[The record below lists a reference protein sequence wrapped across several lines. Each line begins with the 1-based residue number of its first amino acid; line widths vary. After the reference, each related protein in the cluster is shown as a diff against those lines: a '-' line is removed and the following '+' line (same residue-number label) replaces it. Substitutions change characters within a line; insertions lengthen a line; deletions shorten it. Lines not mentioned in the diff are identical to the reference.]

1 MGLSSMANDKDFIL
15 KNAVEV
21 GGPTNVTLG
30 TVTSDNID
38 LSTGNYFKDTPTG
51 NSTYSISNAGDV
63 QSFQLEVTGGLA
75 EVAQNFSTTLYTG
88 NGSTQTI
95 TNGIDLA
102 GDGGLVWVK
111 SRNYTYGHA
120 LSDTEHT
127 VGNYLQTNTTNPMQN
142 GVHAISAFSSDGF
155 SLGNDLTLNDNN
167 SNIVAWTFKKAAKFF
182 DVVTYT
188 GNGTSGRTVSHSL
201 GSVPGM
207 ILIKKT
213 SGTADWIVYHRSE
226 GATKYLELNNT
237 NASATYNMFDDTD
250 PTSTEFSVSS
260 YSKVNDNGATYVAYL
275 FAHDTA
281 ADSQI
286 KCGSYTGKGS
296 TNGPE
301 IDLGWEPQWV
311 LIKAATRPGGE
322 NWVIYDNKRGIVT
335 GGGDPALFP
344 SDSAAEDFGG
354 SADDSL
360 DVTSTGFKIVGTSGR
375 VNDSYDYI
383 YMAIRAPSEPD
394 ITWPSSI
401 EWAGGVAPSAPAVG
415 ETDVFTITTDDGGTS
430 YVGVKTADNLS

>member
-1 MGLSSMANDKDFIL
+1 MANDKDFIL

-75 EVAQNFSTTLYTG
+75 EVAENFSTTLYTG
-88 NGSTQTI
+88 NGSAQTI

-102 GDGGLVWVK
+102 GDGGLVWTKV
-111 SRNYTYGHA
+111 RDQTGDHA
-120 LSDTEHT
+120 LMDSESSWLTELASNKNDAA
-127 VGNYLQTNTTNPMQN
+127 GTTSYVNF
-142 GVHAISAFSSDGF
+142 VD
-155 SLGNDLTLNDNN
+155 N
-167 SNIVAWTFKKAAKFF
+167 SNGYSMNTAAFRWNESSRTYASWTFKKATKFF

-188 GNGTSGRTVSHSL
+188 GDGTLRNIPHNL

-207 ILIKKT
+207 I
-213 SGTADWIVYHRSE
+213 IVKRTDGS
-226 GATKYLELNNT
+226 NNW
-237 NASATYNMFDDTD
+237 YVQH
-250 PTSTEFSVSS
+250 TSTGPTKSLFLDTTSAATTRPEWGNTSPTASVFTVDGTSVTATN
-260 YSKVNDNGATYVAYL
+260 YSGFEYVAYL
-275 FAHDTA
+275 FAHETA

-286 KCGSYTGKGS
+286 KCGSYTGTGANQS
-296 TNGPE
+296 IN
-301 IDLGWEPQWV
+301 LGFDPQWL
-311 LIKAATRPGGE
+311 LIKSTGASDWYIIDT
-322 NWVIYDNKRGIVT
+322 KRGFT
-335 GGGDPALFP
+335 STSLTNKLLSPN
-344 SDSAAEDFGG
+344 SSTAEFTVGNVVYDIAK
-354 SADDSL
+354 S
-360 DVTSTGFKIVGTSGR
+360 STGFDLASTASQFNASGG
-375 VNDSYDYI
+375 NYI
-383 YMAIRAPSEPD
+383 YMAIRAASDPD

-415 ETDVFTITTDDGGTS
+415 ETDVFTFNTDDGGTS

>member
-1 MGLSSMANDKDFIL
+1 MANDKDFIL

-51 NSTYSISNAGDV
+51 NSTYSISNAGAV

-75 EVAQNFSTTLYTG
+75 EVAQNFSTTLYSGTG
-88 NGSTQTI
+88 SDSTV
-95 TNGIDLA
+95 TNNIDLA
-102 GDGGLVWVK
+102 GDGGLLWIK
-111 SRNYTYGHA
+111 QRAYSGDHF
-120 LSDTEHT
+120 LFDTNS
-127 VGNYLQTNTTNPMQN
+127 GNLQYLNSNTTDVHPNGSAANPYLGSFN
-142 GVHAISAFSSDGF
+142 SDGF
-155 SLGNDLTLNDNN
+155 SFTGGNAGASGWNGSGRTYA
-167 SNIVAWTFKKAAKFF
+167 SWTFKKAAKFF

-188 GNGTSGRTVSHSL
+188 GNGTSGRTVSHNL

-213 SGTADWIVYHRSE
+213 SGAADWIVYHRSE

-237 NASATYNMFDDTD
+237 SASNTYNMFNDTA

-275 FAHDTA
+275 FAHETT

-286 KCGSYTGKGS
+286 KCGSYTGNGS
-296 TNGPE
+296 ATGDFE
-301 IDLGWEPQWV
+301 DLGWQPQWIMV
-311 LIKAATRPGGE
+311 KVSSATDG
-322 NWVIYDNKRGIVT
+322 WILLDSVRGVT
-335 GGGDPALFP
+335 GGNDPRLEANT
-344 SDSAAEDFGG
+344 SGAEANGQIMDF
-354 SADDSL
+354 SP
-360 DVTSTGFKIVGTSGR
+360 TGFTPLTADGKINGSGKT
-375 VNDSYDYI
+375 YI
-383 YMAIRAPSEPD
+383 YMAIRASSEPD

-415 ETDVFTITTDDGGTS
+415 ETDVFTLSTDNGGTS